1 MKKLIAIISFLV
13 IAMMG
18 NAQEKVPFNGIVK
31 NVLGNPI
38 KGASVYVSNP
48 RLYATTDKQG
58 RFGLTDVKPTDV
70 LHVKI
75 KKMVYEVPVSGKKSV
90 VIIVADDNSIR
101 EAQES
106 QDLVDIGYGFVKR
119 RERTMPGNTI
129 SGEELV
135 NTGQSNLLN
144 ALAGKVPGLNIIQNN
159 RPGGEAT
166 VNIRGL
172 HSLTLSNTP
181 LFIVDGMERT
191 TLIDVNVYDVDYVEI
206 MKDASIYGSRG
217 GNGAI
222 IVHTK
227 RR

>member
-1 MKKLIAIISFLV
+1 MKKLLAIISFLV
-13 IAMMG
+13 IAMACD
-18 NAQEKVPFNGIVK
+18 AQEKVPFNGIVK
-31 NVLGNPI
+31 DVLGNPL
-38 KGASVYVSNP
+38 KGVSVYVSNP
-48 RLYATTDKQG
+48 RLYASTDKQG
-58 RFGLTDVKPTDV
+58 RFGLTNVKPTDV
-70 LHVKI
+70 LHVKVR
-75 KKMVYEVPVSGKKSV
+75 KTVYEVPVNGKKSV

-106 QDLVDIGYGFVKR
+106 QDLVDVGYGFVKR

-135 NTGQSNLLN
+135 KTGQSNLLN
-144 ALAGKVPGLNIIQNN
+144 ALAGKVPGLNIIQDN

-166 VNIRGL
+166 VNIRGI

-191 TLIDVNVYDVDYVEI
+191 TLVDVNVYDVDYVEI

-217 GNGAI
+217 ANGAI

-227 RR
+227 R